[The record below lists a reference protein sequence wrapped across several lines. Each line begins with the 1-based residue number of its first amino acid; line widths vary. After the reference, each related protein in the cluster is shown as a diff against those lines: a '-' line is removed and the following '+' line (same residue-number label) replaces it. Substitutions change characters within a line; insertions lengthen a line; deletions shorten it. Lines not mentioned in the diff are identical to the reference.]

1 MIRETRNHGLTM
13 GLIVEKLAPI
23 FDNVDANPRDRT
35 EYLEGI
41 HGEVLLFV
49 RKAVKLALWEPTSER
64 RHE

>member
-1 MIRETRNHGLTM
+1 M